1 MSQPSGPSRPQSGS
15 ASSSTLLLHQ
25 TGSLRVGE
33 LVRYTV
39 SYTPESSVVRPEP
52 SRLHVRIAN
61 SCPVARRLA
70 VFPGPFTLSVC
81 AYPAVFD
88 PFRKLGPEHGAPGFE
103 SQVKAGTHWEHEL
116 PIPPPEHRGQQ
127 GLDGDKTV
135 SCIIQVSSQVV
146 FTKSAA
152 VGYELLVGTD
162 SESLSLT
169 TTGPGRLADHQK
181 LMRARGEPS
190 EMQSPGVFSSAVRV
204 KVEDTVMLWTTPP
217 MVPPSSTAM
226 TRPKRRKIHLVV
238 LTHGLNSAIGAD
250 LIFLKESI
258 DAAAKEAKAQSLAAG
273 SVEED
278 EYENVIVRGYSGN
291 AVKTQRGIKYLG
303 KRVAKYVLSMT
314 YPDQP
319 HLPTGSTPHQGFAQG
334 FAGDLDSSHQR
345 HHPYTPRDYL
355 APKRQSYQITSIS
368 FVGHSLGGPT
378 QTYAV
383 AYIHKHSPD
392 FFNLIKPLCFVT
404 LASPMLGVGSE
415 NPLYVR
421 LCLEA
426 GFVGQSGR
434 DLGLTW
440 GPKTIARG
448 GWDALV
454 SSFAGSESDD
464 RPGSRPLMRDLPRA
478 THAALSKF
486 TSRTV
491 YANIVNDGIVPLRTS
506 SLFFVDWQG
515 IEPVEGASRQ
525 KGIIG
530 AVSRH
535 FRTQAQ
541 ERQETDGD
549 KHELPPLA
557 PAPARAQTLPRS
569 ERPVSRKNK
578 QMLSRGQTFHLDQLP
593 SAGGMDP
600 LAAIQPPPTTTV
612 LEGFGDV
619 LTPVIAS
626 RDFIVDPE
634 SRPKTI
640 IHDRLYRPADIPPL
654 PDDDIRVEE
663 RVARSYHRDMTW
675 RKVLV
680 KMEPDAHNNIIVR
693 RQFSNAHGWPVIK
706 HLVDHHF
713 GCNQNEP
720 VDSAKPLLPMRTRS
734 EPVLQPAPDA
744 LMRTAS
750 EDKGETREDV
760 AKLQRLAAG
769 ATAHGAPG
777 VRA

>member
-1 MSQPSGPSRPQSGS
+1 MSPPSSPSRLQIESPPP
-15 ASSSTLLLHQ
+15 STLLLHQ
-25 TGSLRVGE
+25 TGNLRVGE
-33 LVRYTV
+33 LVRYSL
-39 SYTPESSVVRPEP
+39 SYTPESSVRPEP

-88 PFRKLGPEHGAPGFE
+88 PFRKLGPEHGAPRFE
-103 SQVKAGTHWEHEL
+103 SQVKAGTHWDHEL
-116 PIPPPEHRGQQ
+116 LIPPPEHRGQ

-135 SCIIQVSSQVV
+135 SWIIEVSSQVV

-162 SESLSLT
+162 IEVLAHT
-169 TTGPGRLADHQK
+169 TTDPGRLADHQK
-181 LMRARGEPS
+181 LMRAHGEPS
-190 EMQSPGVFSSAVRV
+190 EMQSPGVFSSVVRV

-217 MVPPSSTAM
+217 IVPPSSIVT
-226 TRPKRRKIHLVV
+226 TPQKRRKIHLVI

-258 DAAAKEAKAQSLAAG
+258 DAAAKEAKAQALAAG
-273 SVEED
+273 SVDED
-278 EYENVIVRGYSGN
+278 EYEDVIVRGYSGN

-319 HLPTGSTPHQGFAQG
+319 HLPTGSTPHHGFAQG
-334 FAGDLDSSHQR
+334 FAGDLDSRHQR
-345 HHPYTPRDYL
+345 PHPYAPQDYL
-355 APKRQSYQITSIS
+355 ARDRQSYQITSIS

-378 QTYAV
+378 QTYAI
-383 AYIHKHSPD
+383 AYIQKHSPD
-392 FFNLIKPLCFVT
+392 FFNLIKPRSFVT

-448 GWDALV
+448 GWGALI
-454 SSFAGSESDD
+454 SSFAGSESGD

-478 THAALSKF
+478 THAALCKF

-515 IEPVEGASRQ
+515 IERVEGASREQ
-525 KGIIG
+525 GIIG

-535 FRTQAQ
+535 FRTQSH
-541 ERQETDGD
+541 EKQETDRD
-549 KHELPPLA
+549 KLPPLA
-557 PAPARAQTLPRS
+557 PTPARAQTMPRS
-569 ERPVSRKNK
+569 DRPVSRKNK
-578 QMLSRGQTFHLDQLP
+578 QMLSRGQTFHLDELP
-593 SAGGMDP
+593 SAGGTDP
-600 LAAIQPPPTTTV
+600 LADIQAPPTTTV

-654 PDDDIRVEE
+654 PDDDMRVEE

-680 KMEPDAHNNIIVR
+680 RLEPDAHNNIIVR

-713 GCNQNEP
+713 GCSQNKP
-720 VDSAKPLLPMRTRS
+720 VDSAKPLMPIRTRS
-734 EPVLQPAPDA
+734 EPVLRPVSDVLA
-744 LMRTAS
+744 RTDS
-750 EDKGETREDV
+750 EDEGEILEDGG
-760 AKLQRLAAG
+760 KLQRLAAG
-769 ATAHGAPG
+769 ATAHAAPE